1 MEESKE
7 VELEFSSPEKEN
19 YFESPFQEKVHQNE
33 ELRDEVI
40 ETLGSEFNAEAK
52 NESIKVLDEI
62 ESSNIVITDEINARL
77 AFKYFN
83 DQELK
88 KEGKEAF
95 EDKVERIAK
104 QLNKIKTLVK
114 HRRSNK
120 LEDSKDEVTDNFL
133 EEIEKMQSQAK
144 RIVNP
149 ADLDTVITQFQ
160 NIKPL
165 TESLLKLST
174 KENEEESSEN
184 VVYELMYN
192 KDWK

>member
-1 MEESKE
+1 M
-7 VELEFSSPEKEN
+7 EFSSPGKES
-19 YFESPFQEKVHQNE
+19 YFDSPFKEKVHQND
-33 ELRDEVI
+33 ELKDEVI
-40 ETLGSEFNAEAK
+40 ETLGSEFNAEIK
-52 NESIKVLDEI
+52 NESIRVLDEI

-83 DQELK
+83 DQELR

-114 HRRSNK
+114 HRRSNNV
-120 LEDSKDEVTDNFL
+120 EEGKDEVTDNFL

-144 RIVNP
+144 KIVNP

-165 TESLLKLST
+165 AESLLKLSA
-174 KENEEESSEN
+174 KENEEEASEN

-192 KDWK
+192 KDCK

>member
-7 VELEFSSPEKEN
+7 VELEFSSPEKES
-19 YFESPFQEKVHQNE
+19 YFESPFREKVHQNE

-133 EEIEKMQSQAK
+133 EEIEKMQSQTK

-192 KDWK
+192 KD

>member
-7 VELEFSSPEKEN
+7 VELEFSSPEKES
-19 YFESPFQEKVHQNE
+19 YFESPFREKVHQNE

-192 KDWK
+192 KD